1 VVTVAAGEGKPVFKR
16 SAPGSV
22 RFSDARGSTFADLR
36 VGDQVRVLGNRGA
49 DGTRVAAEQ
58 VVSGSFQMVSGAVKS
73 VEGNTVTL
81 VDNETQKPIVVSVGP
96 DAMVRRLPT
105 ETAARLAMRS
115 RGPGAPGAGQARR
128 PGANAAPNG
137 AGRAAGPGGPG
148 AQTLQEL
155 LERLP
160 ALPLDQIKP
169 GEQVAVSSAK
179 PDDPTRLTAVVLVAG
194 IEPLLEAR
202 PRGGRAGGG
211 ETLGLTPGALD
222 MGMGIE

>member
-1 VVTVAAGEGKPVFKR
+1 
-16 SAPGSV
+16 
-22 RFSDARGSTFADLR
+22 
-36 VGDQVRVLGNRGA
+36 
-49 DGTRVAAEQ
+49 
-58 VVSGSFQMVSGAVKS
+58 M
-73 VEGNTVTL
+73 
-81 VDNETQKPIVVSVGP
+81 
-96 DAMVRRLPT
+96 
-105 ETAARLAMRS
+105 AARLASRS
-115 RGPGAPGAGQARR
+115 RGAGAAAAGAGAAPGGAPPTGGGGPGAWQGRR
-128 PGANAAPNG
+128 PGQSGTPSGAARPG
-137 AGRAAGPGGPG
+137 GPGGAG

-169 GEQVAVSSAK
+169 GDQVAVSSAK

-202 PRGGRAGGG
+202 PRAGRAGGA